1 MSILVKKA
9 QRGDTEAFI
18 ALMEENKMILR
29 RVAYG
34 YLQNEEDV
42 ADAIQD
48 TILDAF
54 EHMEDLKKAEY
65 FKTWLVRIL
74 INNCTRIY
82 RQKQKI
88 VSINEDLYTGVYE
101 NSDSDLEFKEM
112 IKSLPEDSRVIFQLY
127 FGEQFT
133 TREISEILHIKE
145 NTVKSRIHRGKE
157 QLRIEM
163 QIV

>member
-1 MSILVKKA
+1 M
-9 QRGDTEAFI
+9 
-18 ALMEENKMILR
+18 
-29 RVAYG
+29 
-34 YLQNEEDV
+34 
-42 ADAIQD
+42 
-48 TILDAF
+48 
-54 EHMEDLKKAEY
+54 
-65 FKTWLVRIL
+65 RIL